1 MPKSENERILL
12 EEKTKVTQ
20 SPKTVISKKQMAET
34 KSTRNKTGKFV
45 GNTKFGDKFFIK
57 KGLNGGGN

>member
-1 MPKSENERILL
+1 LL